1 MSDMGIGEG
10 LLLSSIIGG
19 GASIAGGAL
28 ANKGS
33 QTSAVS
39 PTIDPAYQG
48 LQGQVLKMIQ
58 QRLSTPVDLT
68 GYTANSVANINKNAG
83 LTKQGA
89 DNALVARGLATSPVA
104 GAVDAN
110 INTQRMAGVSQLENS
125 IPLLQDSLQR
135 QNLSDANTILQTG
148 RGSTGSST
156 VSSGGGAAGAFTNLA
171 QYLGYLNGKGVFGKP
186 AGSTSLYGTGGNGT
200 SYAPGFD
207 AGVG

>member
-19 GASIAGGAL
+19 GASVVGGAL

-58 QRLSTPVDLT
+58 QRLSTPVDLK
-68 GYTANSVANINKNAG
+68 GYTANGVATINKNAG
-83 LTKQGA
+83 LTKMGA
-89 DNALVARGLATSPVA
+89 DANLTARGLASSPVA

-110 INTQRMAGVSQLENS
+110 LNASRMSGVSQFENS
-125 IPLLQDSLQR
+125 VPLLQDSLQR
-135 QNLSDANTILQTG
+135 QNLSDANTILAGG
-148 RGSTGSST
+148 RGSTGAST
-156 VSSGGGAAGAFTNLA
+156 TSGGGGPAGAFTNLA
-171 QYLGYLNGKGVFGKP
+171 QYLGYLTGKGTFGKP
-186 AGSTSLYGTGGNGT
+186 GGSSLYGTSGTGG
-200 SYAPGFD
+200 YAPGFD
-207 AGVG
+207 NGVG